1 VDATIFDALLVRVA
15 RQTTRRAA
23 LATLVGGILAMPD
36 TAANAATKR
45 DRRKKRRRQD
55 HRRKDRRREDRRRK
69 ATTSLLRPIAIVVD
83 NTGGPSPVTVE
94 HGEWPYRQC
103 CRSVA
108 PVTIPVGTG
117 QRFAASYP
125 EAYVWIDD
133 RFWLHFQNPALAP
146 PNVSVAFAGMASSAI
161 CCKRSG
167 DTVVNR
173 HDLLVG
179 RPMPVTLAGR
189 TFTVTRTRDT
199 NYKNFTIV
207 LR

>member
-1 VDATIFDALLVRVA
+1 VEATTFDALLRRVA

-23 LATLVGGILAMPD
+23 LAVLLGGILALPG
-36 TAANAATKR
+36 AAVNAATRR

-55 HRRKDRRREDRRRK
+55 HRRKDRRRQDRRRN
-69 ATTSLLRPIAIVVD
+69 TGFSLLRPIAIVVD
-83 NTGGPSPVTVE
+83 NNGGPSPVTVE
-94 HGEWPYRQC
+94 HGEWPYRRC
-103 CRSVA
+103 CRSVP
-108 PVTIPVGTG
+108 PVTIPVGAS

-133 RFWLHFQNPALAP
+133 LFWLHFQNPALAP
-146 PNVSVAFAGMASSAI
+146 PNVSVAFGGMASSAI
-161 CCKRSG
+161 CCKRAG

-199 NYKNFTIV
+199 NYKNFTVAI
-207 LR
+207 R